1 MTQNTFTPL
10 PYSKEHVMRHVL
22 LSVAV
27 VAVVCLSARTGMAD
41 QRYRGGSAYQGYCE
55 HYQYHEYSGY
65 DSRGANYSPARSYGY
80 GHYRP
85 SYRRSSSRY
94 GSRSYLP
101 SSHNAAT
108 RRITDYY
115 SRDRYSPHPRSM
127 YKSSP
132 ARYGRW

>member
-1 MTQNTFTPL
+1 
-10 PYSKEHVMRHVL
+10 MRHVL
-22 LSVAV
+22 LSTAV

-41 QRYRGGSAYQGYCE
+41 QRYRGGGAYQGYSE
-55 HYQYHEYSGY
+55 YYGYQEYSGY
-65 DSRGANYSPARSYGY
+65 DSRRASYSPARNY
-80 GHYRP
+80 GHSHYQP
-85 SYRRSSSRY
+85 SYRRTSSHY
-94 GSRSYLP
+94 GSRRSYLP
-101 SSHNAAT
+101 SPHDEAT